1 MKIRIALL
9 ITFALLTVGCERVG
23 SDAWCESLDEKPKGD
38 WTKDESK
45 ANLKYCVL
53 GFDSEKWCEKLEE
66 KPKGDWTANEA
77 SDYAQNCVFDRT
89 DDELESV
96 DEPESDDELE
106 SK

>member
-1 MKIRIALL
+1 MIIRIALL
-9 ITFALLTVGCERVG
+9 ASMALVMAGCERIG
-23 SDAWCESLDEKPKGD
+23 SDAWCDSLAEKPKGD
-38 WTKDESK
+38 WTKDESA

-89 DDELESV
+89 EDEMEIADDEQ
-96 DEPESDDELE
+96 EPN
-106 SK
+106 